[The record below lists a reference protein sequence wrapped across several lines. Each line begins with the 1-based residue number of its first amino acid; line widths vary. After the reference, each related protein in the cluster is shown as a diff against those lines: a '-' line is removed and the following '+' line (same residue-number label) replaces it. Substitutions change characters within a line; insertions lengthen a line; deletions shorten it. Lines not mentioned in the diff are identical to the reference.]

1 MASSAPAPLDFA
13 RDERRRQDSCPV
25 EMRSPAEM
33 RAWAKGAK
41 AGERMI
47 YLTAPAM
54 VQCGASR
61 TAAAMFREGLVDL
74 TSEARGDCSG
84 RSWMLV
90 RLTKTGRPARSSVG
104 DPATAKIYAT
114 LRRRAAAG
122 KACPSLAELARIAGL
137 ATRYQAAW
145 RLEKLEA
152 AGRIR
157 SEVIMAARGPVRIVE
172 ICSNGERTA
181 SPNTSGESR

>member
-1 MASSAPAPLDFA
+1 VHM
-13 RDERRRQDSCPV
+13 V
-25 EMRSPAEM
+25 SPQAM
-33 RAWAKGAK
+33 RAWAKGARP
-41 AGERMI
+41 GESMI

-54 VQCGASR
+54 VQCAASR
-61 TAAAMFREGLVDL
+61 SAAAMFREGLVDL
-74 TSEARGDCSG
+74 TSEPRGDCAG
-84 RSWMLV
+84 RNWLIV
-90 RLTKTGRPARSSVG
+90 RLTASGKPARSSVG

-157 SEVIMAARGPVRIVE
+157 SEVIMAARGAVRVVE
-172 ICSNGERTA
+172 ICSNGDRTA
-181 SPNTSGESR
+181 DPAPQPEER